1 MARREVTVALSGDGG
16 DETFG
21 GYETYPWAE
30 AYTRSDRVPASLR
43 ALAGVGAR
51 LLHDDHPLGRKL
63 RRLPMSVLDRHLDAM
78 CFFRPAELARLA
90 SPGLTAALA
99 DHDPFAN
106 ERDSFARARRGLGEV
121 PSLLFVDAMN
131 YMPDDVLTKVD
142 KTSMLHSLEVRVPL
156 LDHRVLEFVARIP
169 FELKLRQGVGKWIL
183 REAVRDQLPAETLAR
198 GKQGFAVPIDRWF
211 GGSFGTLAREVLED
225 ARARDRGW
233 LDARAVSRVLSDGGL
248 REERRARQVFALVM
262 LELWAQTYLDRPRDA
277 LDAPLPPPGREAAV

>member
-1 MARREVTVALSGDGG
+1 
-16 DETFG
+16 
-21 GYETYPWAE
+21 
-30 AYTRSDRVPASLR
+30 
-43 ALAGVGAR
+43 
-51 LLHDDHPLGRKL
+51 
-63 RRLPMSVLDRHLDAM
+63 
-78 CFFRPAELARLA
+78 
-90 SPGLTAALA
+90 
-99 DHDPFAN
+99 
-106 ERDSFARARRGLGEV
+106 
-121 PSLLFVDAMN
+121 
-131 YMPDDVLTKVD
+131 
-142 KTSMLHSLEVRVPL
+142 L

-277 LDAPLPPPGREAAV
+277 LDAPLPSPGREAAV